1 MAQPHARPL
10 TVLPKAAQ
18 HVHDRLPGR
27 GCVGAV
33 PRGTV
38 RAGAAPRR
46 RALRSSPRRHFVGT
60 VCVQP
65 RVESS
70 RRRTRALIALFGL
83 AAAAVVG
90 LMNGLASCLP
100 DHGKADRSR
109 PVSTA
114 EAQRLAGVRLR
125 DQQDGHVGFRATVGP
140 PGAAV
145 RLTGWVDWRRPLLY
159 LGSVADRPGPA
170 DGLVQVVPDLVA
182 ARLGR
187 LGSADDPYPPPPAQP
202 PTEGWRVRPP
212 APHSPARTPPDSLF
226 APLPGPPADHPG

>member
-125 DQQDGHVGFRATVGP
+125 DQQDGHAGFRATVGP

-145 RLTGWVDWRRPLLY
+145 HLTGWVDWRRPR
-159 LGSVADRPGPA
+159 LGGVPAGVVAGPA
-170 DGLVQVVPDLVA
+170 VL
-182 ARLGR
+182 
-187 LGSADDPYPPPPAQP
+187 PPARMGP
-202 PTEGWRVRPP
+202 AGAGPTPP
-212 APHSPARTPPDSLF
+212 AASRATYWLDDGSHRRRLHTYLRRALPVRVDFNRDDRAVPAAI
-226 APLPGPPADHPG
+226 APLGGG